1 METNQSTGGVQ
12 QDVPNAT
19 ATLVLGICSLVF
31 CGLGPILGT
40 IALVL
45 AGKGKKE
52 YDANPSM
59 YKEGSLKNLKAGKV
73 CGLIGLIGGGL
84 VWLFYGTV
92 IIAALTGGM

>member
-1 METNQSTGGVQ
+1 METNQSNGGAQ

-52 YDANPSM
+52 YEANPTM
-59 YKEGSLKNLKAGKV
+59 YKEGSFKNLKAGKI
-73 CGLIGLIGGGL
+73 CGLIGLIGGGII
-84 VWLFYGTV
+84 WLFYGTV
-92 IIAALTGGM
+92 IIAALSNM